1 MARTSIKTIAK
12 LANVDHSTVSRALRD
27 SPVVKKSTRDR
38 IQQIAKEHDYVP
50 NEVAR
55 SLKTRNTKII
65 GLVISD
71 IKNPF
76 FTEIICAAESYLA
89 TNKFNIILCN
99 TNYSIQR
106 EREFL
111 NILNSRG
118 VDGIIFSPTS
128 VNHLHNKFFERYQI
142 PVVFL
147 DIDCRDLSGNS
158 VFVDQMV
165 GAYSAITC
173 LLDKGHRRIAF
184 LAGPHTMSSSE
195 QAIAGYRK
203 AHNDKD
209 VPIDESLIVG
219 IPQNYDVAYSETMKL
234 LTQKKGITAI
244 FSLTDF
250 MCLGVYRAL
259 QELGMQI
266 PQDVAVIGYDD
277 LPFSRFMKPSLT
289 TVRQPS
295 LEIGNK
301 AAEIILEN
309 IRTPSNWKTATVK
322 LQPELVIRDS
332 V

>member
-1 MARTSIKTIAK
+1 
-12 LANVDHSTVSRALRD
+12 
-27 SPVVKKSTRDR
+27 
-38 IQQIAKEHDYVP
+38 
-50 NEVAR
+50 
-55 SLKTRNTKII
+55 
-65 GLVISD
+65 
-71 IKNPF
+71 
-76 FTEIICAAESYLA
+76 
-89 TNKFNIILCN
+89 
-99 TNYSIQR
+99 
-106 EREFL
+106 
-111 NILNSRG
+111 
-118 VDGIIFSPTS
+118 
-128 VNHLHNKFFERYQI
+128 
-142 PVVFL
+142 
-147 DIDCRDLSGNS
+147 
-158 VFVDQMV
+158 
-165 GAYSAITC
+165 
-173 LLDKGHRRIAF
+173 
-184 LAGPHTMSSSE
+184 MSSSE